1 MPTYEITFARSA
13 GKELQALPLNVAERI
28 LTKIEGLASN
38 PRPHGC
44 KKLSG
49 PTRLW
54 RLRVG
59 DYRIVYDIDD
69 EERVVDISVIRH
81 RSVAYR

>member
-1 MPTYEITFARSA
+1 MRSLLLVRLE
-13 GKELQALPLNVAERI
+13 KELQALPLNVAERI
-28 LTKIEGLASN
+28 LIKIESLASN
-38 PRPHGC
+38 PRPYGC

-54 RLRVG
+54 RLRMG

-69 EERVVDISVIRH
+69 EERVVDISVVRH

>member
-13 GKELQALPLNVAERI
+13 RKELQALPLNVTERI
-28 LTKIEGLASN
+28 LTKIESLASN
-38 PRPHGC
+38 PRPPGC

-59 DYRIVYDIDD
+59 VYRIVYDIDD
-69 EERVVDISVIRH
+69 EERLVDISVIRH